1 MDCVMINYTIL
12 CTHWSMDGPTYN
24 CPWSSQ
30 YTPSP
35 PLLYFISSFVDA
47 PSLSLEHKNDHDG
60 YNPRNKAKWYLELC
74 SPIK

>member
-12 CTHWSMDGPTYN
+12 CTPWSMDGPTYN

-47 PSLSLEHKNDHDG
+47 PCLWN
-60 YNPRNKAKWYLELC
+60 
-74 SPIK
+74 IKMTMTSTIRETKQNGTWSSAHQ